1 MVHHVRA
8 VDDDGAKQENKKGEV
23 VWTCAVVLIFSSQ
36 LWSALKGLLA
46 EDAIVSATTG
56 LVDKCMEN
64 STSRSKYKQK
74 QLMCCG
80 MCLSLIF
87 CLGLSFWQ
95 LYMQWRQRIQ
105 PQTSKTPFTH

>member
-1 MVHHVRA
+1 MRA

-56 LVDKCMEN
+56 PVDKCTM
-64 STSRSKYKQK
+64 YGKQ
-74 QLMCCG
+74 
-80 MCLSLIF
+80 
-87 CLGLSFWQ
+87 
-95 LYMQWRQRIQ
+95 
-105 PQTSKTPFTH
+105 H